1 MKQPTVLIISDNAA
15 FPSAITARWQQE
27 RSLPAFT
34 LMGSDVC
41 HELDPDA
48 FDLAIVGE
56 VNSGARS
63 LLEKPLA
70 AAKKPAILIIAQ
82 EETMQSQTGPWTR
95 VLRQERAAGNKEN
108 NDKKADNEA
117 WLDVLVPVAAE
128 MLLHARTAS
137 AARRLE
143 QQNTVLERQAALGNY
158 MLEVRHNL
166 NNALTSILGNSELIL
181 LDGDQFPGSI
191 PSQVETI
198 RNQAIR
204 INEILQRF
212 SSLEK
217 ELRVTE
223 KYSES
228 KTAVKARTFSAGA

>member
-1 MKQPTVLIISDNAA
+1 VKQSTVLIISDNAA
-15 FPSAITARWQQE
+15 FPSAVTARWQQE
-27 RSLPAFT
+27 RSLPSFT

-56 VNSGARS
+56 VNFGARA
-63 LLEKPLA
+63 LLEKSLE

-82 EETMQSQTGPWTR
+82 EETTHSQAGPWTK
-95 VLRQERAAGNKEN
+95 VLRKARTAEKAGKN
-108 NDKKADNEA
+108 NDDGDG
-117 WLDVLVPVAAE
+117 WLDVLVLVAAE
-128 MLLHARTAS
+128 MLLHAKTAS

-143 QQNTVLERQAALGNY
+143 QQNTLLERHAALGNY

-181 LDGDQFPGSI
+181 LDGDQFPGSLH
-191 PSQVETI
+191 SQVETI
-198 RNQAIR
+198 RNMAIR

-217 ELRVTE
+217 ELMVAGKQNER
-223 KYSES
+223 
-228 KTAVKARTFSAGA
+228 KTAVKSRTLAAGA

>member
-15 FPSAITARWQQE
+15 FPSAITGRWQQE
-27 RSLPAFT
+27 RALPAFT

-41 HELDPDA
+41 HELDSDA

-63 LLEKPLA
+63 LLERSLA
-70 AAKKPAILIIAQ
+70 AAKKPAILVVTR
-82 EETMQSQTGPWTR
+82 EEATQLQTGPWTKVLLQGR
-95 VLRQERAAGNKEN
+95 VPESTRGSYTS
-108 NDKKADNEA
+108 DG
-117 WLDVLVPVAAE
+117 WLDALVLMAAE
-128 MLLHARTAS
+128 MLLHAKTAS
-137 AARRLE
+137 TARRLE
-143 QQNTVLERQAALGNY
+143 QQNAALERNAALGDY

-181 LDGDQFPGSI
+181 LDGDQFPGSVHA
-191 PSQVETI
+191 QVETI
-198 RNQAIR
+198 RNMAIR

-217 ELRVTE
+217 ELRASE
-223 KYSES
+223 KPGERKS
-228 KTAVKARTFSAGA
+228 AVKDRSYAAGI

>member
-15 FPSAITARWQQE
+15 FPSAITARWKQE

-56 VNSGARS
+56 VSSRARS

-70 AAKKPAILIIAQ
+70 VAKKPAILIIAQ
-82 EETMQSQTGPWTR
+82 EETTQSQTAPWTR
-95 VLRQERAAGNKEN
+95 VLHRERAGNKNDRNEN
-108 NDKKADNEA
+108 SET

-128 MLLHARTAS
+128 MLLHAKTAS
-137 AARRLE
+137 TARRLE
-143 QQNTVLERQAALGNY
+143 QQNTVLERQAALGHY

-198 RNQAIR
+198 RNMAIR

-217 ELRVTE
+217 EL
-223 KYSES
+223 
-228 KTAVKARTFSAGA
+228 AVGEEQARPKNRAKERSAAAGK

>member
-1 MKQPTVLIISDNAA
+1 VKQSTVLIISDNAA
-15 FPSAITARWQQE
+15 FPGAITARWRQE
-27 RSLPAFT
+27 RNLPAFT

-41 HELDPDA
+41 HELDSDA

-63 LLEKPLA
+63 SLEKPLA
-70 AAKKPAILIIAQ
+70 AAKNPAILIVAQ
-82 EETMQSQTGPWTR
+82 DDSAPSQTGPWAR
-95 VLRQERAAGNKEN
+95 VLRKTKTTANAGES
-108 NDKKADNEA
+108 DSA
-117 WLDVLVPVAAE
+117 WLDALVPVASE
-128 MLLHARTAS
+128 MLLHAKTSGAT
-137 AARRLE
+137 RRLE
-143 QQNTVLERQAALGNY
+143 QQNTVLETQAALGNY

-181 LDGDQFPGSI
+181 LDGEQFPESI
-191 PSQVETI
+191 PAQVETI
-198 RNQAIR
+198 RNQALR

-223 KYSES
+223 KYGES
-228 KTAVKARTFSAGA
+228 KAAVKGRTHAAGVS

>member
-1 MKQPTVLIISDNAA
+1 VKQPTVLIISDNAA
-15 FPSAITARWQQE
+15 FSSAVTARWKQE

-41 HELDPDA
+41 HELDPGA
-48 FDLAIVGE
+48 FDLAIVGG
-56 VNSGARS
+56 VNSHALSR
-63 LLEKPLA
+63 LEKPLA
-70 AAKKPAILIIAQ
+70 AAKKPAILIIAKD
-82 EETMQSQTGPWTR
+82 ETMHSQMGPWTR
-95 VLRQERAAGNKEN
+95 VLGQEKAAGKNTNK
-108 NDKKADNEA
+108 NDHNEA
-117 WLDVLVPVAAE
+117 WLDVLIPVAAE
-128 MLLHARTAS
+128 MLLHAKTAS
-137 AARRLE
+137 TARRLE
-143 QQNTVLERQAALGNY
+143 QQNTVLERQAALGHY

-198 RNQAIR
+198 RNMAIR

-217 ELRVTE
+217 ELRITE
-223 KYSES
+223 KYGES
-228 KTAVKARTFSAGA
+228 KTGVKARSFSAGV

>member
-1 MKQPTVLIISDNAA
+1 VKQPTVLIISDNAA
-15 FPSAITARWQQE
+15 FSSSITARWRPE

-34 LMGSDVC
+34 LTGSDVC
-41 HELDPDA
+41 HELDPGV

-56 VNSGARS
+56 VNSGART
-63 LLEKPLA
+63 LLEKSLE

-82 EETMQSQTGPWTR
+82 GETTPPQTGPWTK
-95 VLRQERAAGNKEN
+95 VLRKAKTAENTVRNDN
-108 NDKKADNEA
+108 NDA

-128 MLLHARTAS
+128 MLLHAKTAS
-137 AARRLE
+137 AARQLE
-143 QQNTVLERQAALGNY
+143 QQNTILERQAALGNY
-158 MLEVRHNL
+158 VLEVRHNL

-181 LDGDQFPGSI
+181 LDGDQFPGRVH
-191 PSQVETI
+191 SQVETI
-198 RNQAIR
+198 RNMAIR

-223 KYSES
+223 KYGES
-228 KTAVKARTFSAGA
+228 KTAVKGRTFSAGV

>member
-1 MKQPTVLIISDNAA
+1 VKQPTVLIISDNAA
-15 FPSAITARWQQE
+15 FSSAITARWQQE
-27 RSLPAFT
+27 RSQPAFT

-41 HELDPDA
+41 HELDPGA

-56 VNSGARS
+56 VNSAARS
-63 LLEKPLA
+63 RLEKPLA
-70 AAKKPAILIIAQ
+70 AAKNPSILIIAQ
-82 EETMQSQTGPWTR
+82 AEAVQPQTGAWTK
-95 VLRQERAAGNKEN
+95 VLRQAKTAGNARKSEN
-108 NDKKADNEA
+108 HGV
-117 WLDVLVPVAAE
+117 WLDVLVGVAAE
-128 MLLHARTAS
+128 MLLHAKTAS

-181 LDGDQFPGSI
+181 LDGDQVPGSVH
-191 PSQVETI
+191 SQVETI
-198 RNQAIR
+198 RNMAIR

-217 ELRVTE
+217 ELKVTE
-223 KYSES
+223 KYGES
-228 KTAVKARTFSAGA
+228 KPGVKGRAFSAGV